1 MKEEDQGKTRDEGG
15 SRGYVNATNMP
26 RVCVC
31 VCVCRGVL
39 KAEGRRIDEEMP
51 RVCRRG

>member
-15 SRGYVNATNMP
+15 SRGYGNATNMP
-26 RVCVC
+26 R

-39 KAEGRRIDEEMP
+39 KAEGRGVDEEMP

>member
-15 SRGYVNATNMP
+15 SRGYGNATNMP
-26 RVCVC
+26 RVCV
-31 VCVCRGVL
+31 L
-39 KAEGRRIDEEMP
+39 KAEGRGVDGEMP